1 MKTRATLGAACALAM
16 LISFGCQNT
25 TAEFQPAYIDELD
38 STQLNEVATLV
49 SSATGSER
57 PAQLSSTAFRQ
68 THILVLV
75 PRLSNTPLGKLATG
89 RQSEK
94 PETFHLL
101 SNGRQ
106 CVLQNVK
113 TNTSYPLSFP
123 CATSKPVPLSQDLWI
138 ESRGTQ
144 IPVTLVVPAQRED
157 ETPLVLLIHGHGGTR
172 HEAGGFTQVAQAL
185 AQQGIASIRMDF
197 PGCGD
202 SKESFTLNNLSNM
215 LADIEA
221 AKAYAQDN
229 LQVDA
234 TRLGMLGYS
243 MGGRLAILLSA
254 STSFQA
260 MALWAPAATDGAGS
274 MTASLGGAEQYKAMK
289 EQAKT
294 NGYAPYTTSWGQQ
307 QKLGYQW
314 FIDMEN
320 STPSNLVRQFNGHL
334 FVLSGSLDTVVK
346 PLVSRTVFEQANKAT
361 SRKFHSVEGAD
372 HGLGLF
378 SNQPELTAE
387 AVAQTAAFFG
397 RHL

>member
-1 MKTRATLGAACALAM
+1 MKTRGALAASYA
-16 LISFGCQNT
+16 LIFLVSFGCQNT
-25 TAEFQPAYIDELD
+25 TAEFQPAYIDELND
-38 STQLNEVATLV
+38 IQLNEVATLV

-57 PAQLSSTAFRQ
+57 KTQLSPSAFQQ
-68 THILVLV
+68 THILVLT
-75 PRLSNTPLGKLATG
+75 PSLSNTPLGKLATG
-89 RQSEK
+89 LETQK
-94 PETFHLL
+94 PEMFHLL
-101 SNGRQ
+101 SNGEQ
-106 CVLQNVK
+106 CVLQSVK
-113 TNTSYPLSFP
+113 TNTIYPLSFS
-123 CATSKPVPLSQDLWI
+123 CATIKPVPLSQNLWI

-144 IPVTLVVPAQRED
+144 IPVTLVAPGRRE
-157 ETPLVLLIHGHGGTR
+157 ESTPLVLLIHGHGGTR

-197 PGCGD
+197 SGCGD
-202 SKESFTLNNLSNM
+202 SKESFALNNLSNM

-229 LQVDA
+229 LKVDT

-243 MGGRLAILLSA
+243 MGGRLAILYSPSA
-254 STSFQA
+254 SFKA

-274 MTASLGGAEQYKAMK
+274 MTASLGGAKRYNAMK
-289 EQAKT
+289 NQAEVE
-294 NGYAPYTTSWGQQ
+294 GFAPYTTSWGQQ

-314 FIDMEN
+314 FVDMEN
-320 STPSNLVRQFNGHL
+320 SNPGNLVRQFDGHL

-346 PLVSRTVFEQANKAT
+346 PVVSQTVYQQANNAA

-378 SNQPELTAE
+378 TNQPELTAE
-387 AVAQTAAFFG
+387 AVSATSAFFR